1 MAGIGS
7 YKKGKKFELRS
18 GNKPSSFKLMGSVP
32 LSPGIISAMANRDDT
47 DSPFS
52 YRKRGR
58 EAFRAQNPKIS
69 KFVDKYV
76 NPVIEK
82 AGEHFANVAT
92 AGGYK
97 AAKKY
102 IRKKG
107 GLVKTFDKYFTE
119 PTPEQKK
126 KNTEKIENFV
136 STLSTLKDKLPT
148 GGFGRKKKNKK

>member
-1 MAGIGS
+1 MQRKA
-7 YKKGKKFELRS
+7 KGKT
-18 GNKPSSFKLMGSVP
+18 FKLKGHA
-32 LSPGIISAMANRDDT
+32 LPGPNQRDDT
-47 DSPFS
+47 DSPFQQS
-52 YRKRGR
+52 RMMLGKSLDRHH
-58 EAFRAQNPKIS
+58 PKTM
-69 KFVDKYV
+69 KLVDKYV

-107 GLVKTFDKYFTE
+107 GLAKTFDKYFTE

-136 STLSTLKDKLPT
+136 STLKDKLPT